1 MAASAKRYE
10 HDLSKFPA
18 ASVNE
23 YSTLVCLACT
33 FDIFTS
39 QLGLAP
45 RTAYSEIKRYSPT
58 VPELTAPKAVRP
70 FFDSEEKHPHCP
82 YCDAVKRWHA
92 RLETLRLEGG
102 KATDAL
108 RRALLKAL
116 PKKDDQFQ
124 IIETKLDRKTIF
136 FDWLDTLR
144 AKMDFQDNAWLVEAT
159 RAFVDRRDPKTD
171 WDEVFAGVRNVR
183 HSHRL
188 KEPEGPVWEREGLR
202 LFLASSLFNDVL
214 LVQYL
219 LSRSHRSGGTT
230 LAGRLTLPE
239 LTRRFRRGDYLNT
252 HGITERDQFEI
263 LERLVEDIAG
273 SGSVKLYYIVDRRDF
288 LDKVKSVYA
297 QYAT

>member
-1 MAASAKRYE
+1 MAATAKRYE

-45 RTAYSEIKRYSPT
+45 RTAYSEIKRYAPT
-58 VPELTAPKAVRP
+58 VLELTAPKAVRP

-92 RLETLRLEGG
+92 RLDTLRLEGG
-102 KATDAL
+102 KATDAA
-108 RRALLKAL
+108 RRALLKSL
-116 PKKDDQFQ
+116 PGKDDQFQ
-124 IIETKLDRKTIF
+124 TVEAKSDRRAIF

-144 AKMDFQDNAWLVEAT
+144 SKLDFDDEAWLTEAT
-159 RAFVDRRDPKTD
+159 KAFLGRRDPKTD
-171 WDEVFAGVRNVR
+171 WGEVFAGVRTIR
-183 HSHRL
+183 RSSRL
-188 KEPEGPVWEREGLR
+188 EENYEREGSR
-202 LFLASSLFNDVL
+202 LFLAAPLFNDVL

-239 LTRRFRRGDYLNT
+239 LASRFRRGDYLQT

-263 LERLVEDIAG
+263 LEQLVADIAG
-273 SGSVKLYYIVDRRDF
+273 AGSLKLYYIVDRRDF
-288 LDKVKSVYA
+288 LDKVKAVYA